1 MVEIIGWAGIIFTV
15 VGLFVSSHTLA
26 YYLGHKRGGGQ
37 WALANPFGQPP
48 LKPRVDA
55 QYLVDYDVMKNAN
68 SNLNREIV
76 RLQLDKE
83 GLQKEIKLLEA
94 KVRAGDRRRA
104 KRDET
109 LTALYTTASTDE
121 YLEKYEKS
129 KALNTKAEMQDTVKK
144 YARRKAQ
151 ASDAK
156 Q

>member
-1 MVEIIGWAGIIFTV
+1 MVEIVGWAGIVFTV

-48 LKPRVDA
+48 LKPRVDE
-55 QYLVDYDVMKNAN
+55 QYLVDYEVMKNAN

-83 GLQKEIKLLEA
+83 GLQKEIKLLEGKIRMA
-94 KVRAGDRRRA
+94 DRRRA

-109 LTALYTTASTDE
+109 LLGLYTATTTDD
-121 YLEKYEKS
+121 YVMYYEKG
-129 KALNTKAEMQDTVKK
+129 KALEATEEIKDTVKK
-144 YARRKAQ
+144 YARQKAR
-151 ASDAK
+151 ASHAK
-156 Q
+156 

>member
-1 MVEIIGWAGIIFTV
+1 MVEIVGWAGIVFTV

-48 LKPRVDA
+48 LKPRVDE
-55 QYLVDYDVMKNAN
+55 QYLVDYEVMKNAN

-83 GLQKEIKLLEA
+83 DLQKEIKLLEGKIRMA
-94 KVRAGDRRRA
+94 DRRRA

-109 LTALYTTASTDE
+109 LLGLYTATTTDD
-121 YLEKYEKS
+121 YVMYYEKG
-129 KALNTKAEMQDTVKK
+129 KALEATEEIKDTVKK
-144 YARRKAQ
+144 YARQKAR
-151 ASDAK
+151 ASHAK
-156 Q
+156 

>member
-1 MVEIIGWAGIIFTV
+1 MVEIVGWSGIIFTV

-48 LKPRVDA
+48 IQPRPDE
-55 QYLVDYDVMKNAN
+55 QFLVDYEVMKNAN

-76 RLQLDKE
+76 VLTNQNRDLE
-83 GLQKEIKLLEA
+83 KEIKSLEGKIRMA
-94 KVRAGDRRRA
+94 DRRRA

-109 LTALYTTASTDE
+109 LLGLYTATTTDD
-121 YLEKYEKS
+121 YVMYYEKG
-129 KALNTKAEMQDTVKK
+129 KANEEKEQLVDNVKR
-144 YARRKAQ
+144 YARRKAT

-156 Q
+156 